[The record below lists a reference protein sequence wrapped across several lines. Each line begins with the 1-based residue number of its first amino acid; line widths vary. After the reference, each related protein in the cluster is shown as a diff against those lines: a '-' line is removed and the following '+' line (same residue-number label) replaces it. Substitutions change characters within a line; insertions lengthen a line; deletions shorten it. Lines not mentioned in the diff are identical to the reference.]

1 MRAAKL
7 LPALALALTLQ
18 GCIRY
23 EFDHELWLRV
33 DGSGTVAVSGRPE
46 LWAAFK
52 GLAAENDR
60 AAEQAARER
69 FERSG
74 LRVRRTRVSRRDGRS
89 YMLVT
94 ADFDDVNR
102 LSGTPAFPD
111 LKIALRRRGERLELE
126 GAWTRPPGTPE
137 VSRDDRQGL
146 VAVRFHLPSK
156 VYSHRNAIAGV
167 ERGNIIGWRGELGP
181 ALDGQPLAFGASLDS
196 RSILWSTVGLFAAA
210 IALALALVA
219 ATLILVVRAGRK
231 PPGATAS

>member
-46 LWAAFK
+46 LWTAFK

-74 LRVRRTRVSRRDGRS
+74 LRVRRTRVSRREGRS

-102 LSGTPAFPD
+102 LSGSPAFPD
-111 LKIALRRRGERLELE
+111 LRIALQRHGERLELD
-126 GAWTRPPGTPE
+126 GAWRRPAGTPD
-137 VSRDDRQGL
+137 VSQGERQGL

-156 VYSHRNAIAGV
+156 VYSHRSAVGGV
-167 ERGNIIGWRGELGP
+167 ERGNIVGWREDLAQ
-181 ALDGQPLAFGASLDS
+181 ALDGRPLEFGARLDS

-210 IALALALVA
+210 IALALALLA
-219 ATLILVVRAGRK
+219 AAVILVVRAGRK
-231 PPGATAS
+231 PPTATAS